1 MGRVMH
7 YPNAGALVPYVH
19 TVGVGVPMPQELR
32 RKKAQWADEHARA
45 TACRL
50 DAAWWS
56 IPEGTRDR
64 LIAMCTDRP
73 MTSGLRPRW
82 RDLTDSERA
91 EIAAAA
97 RGLVRDLSAVAG
109 VLRP

>member
-19 TVGVGVPMPQELR
+19 TVGEGVPMPQALR
-32 RKKAQWADEHARA
+32 ERLGRWKDEHARA

-64 LIAMCTDRP
+64 LIAMCTDRQ
-73 MTSGLRPRW
+73 MTTGLRPRW

-91 EIAAAA
+91 EIAAAV